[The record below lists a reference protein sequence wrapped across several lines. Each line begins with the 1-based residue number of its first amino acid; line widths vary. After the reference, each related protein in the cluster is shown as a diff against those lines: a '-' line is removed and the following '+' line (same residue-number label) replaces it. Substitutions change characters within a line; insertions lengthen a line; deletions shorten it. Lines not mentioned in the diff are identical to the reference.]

1 MAVGSGND
9 QQWLVDPDKLGE
21 QLRLLFH
28 FLRISPTYFLAHKL
42 GPKRL
47 TRGMPEQTKAAIQTY
62 RRYGDVYDQ
71 DFEQW
76 AAPHRR
82 MSFNPTSC
90 VQELVASPNQQLDIE
105 DGYSFIKVR
114 HGLSR
119 AEALAMIE
127 QVIRS
132 SKHFCAAKAS
142 DTGKRV
148 KTMWRALAVVYA
160 RARHP
165 KKELWR
171 IGAETAVIERALGR
185 VDPEEPKRVSAHA
198 VLRRD
203 LTLAVIRFAQV
214 GVLLSESAAL
224 GCFPNT
230 EAPLIT
236 PSKQLTMAFATYEVE
251 RRLKTCGF
259 EFDYVAERNLS
270 YCKSRSKE
278 HMASV

>member
-1 MAVGSGND
+1 MAVDQSTD

-47 TRGMPEQTKAAIQTY
+47 TRGMPEQTRLAIQTY
-62 RRYGDVYDQ
+62 RRFGDVYNQ

-90 VQELVASPNQQLDIE
+90 VQELVVTPNQHLDIE
-105 DGYSFIKVR
+105 DGYSFIKVK

-132 SKHFCAAKAS
+132 SKHFCAAKAT
-142 DTGKRV
+142 DTGTRV

-165 KKELWR
+165 KRELWR
-171 IGAETAVIERALGR
+171 IGAETAVIERSLGLL
-185 VDPEEPKRVSAHA
+185 DPDEPKRLSAHA

-203 LTLAVIRFAQV
+203 LTQAVIRFAQV
-214 GVLLSESAAL
+214 AVLLSESAAL
-224 GCFPNT
+224 GCFPNI
-230 EAPLIT
+230 EVPLIT

-251 RRLKTCGF
+251 RRLRTCAF
-259 EFDYVAERNLS
+259 EFDYVAERNMS
-270 YCKSRSKE
+270 YCRSRTKE
-278 HMASV
+278 HMASA

>member
-1 MAVGSGND
+1 MAVD
-9 QQWLVDPDKLGE
+9 QSTDLQWLVDPDKLVE

-42 GPKRL
+42 GPKKL
-47 TRGMPEQTKAAIQTY
+47 TRGMPEQTKMAIQTY

-76 AAPHRR
+76 AEPHRR
-82 MSFNPTSC
+82 MSFNPTSG
-90 VQELVASPNQQLDIE
+90 VQELVASPNEVVLSKE
-105 DGYSFIKVR
+105 GYSLIEVK

-119 AEALAMIE
+119 AEALAMVE

-165 KKELWR
+165 KRELWR
-171 IGAETAVIERALGR
+171 IGAETAVIERAMGR

-203 LTLAVIRFAQV
+203 LTQAVIRFAQV
-214 GVLLSESAAL
+214 AVLLSESAAL
-224 GCFPNT
+224 GCFPNI

-236 PSKQLTMAFATYEVE
+236 PSEQLTMAFATYEVE
-251 RRLKTCGF
+251 RRLRTCEV
-259 EFDYVAERNLS
+259 EFDYVAERNMS
-270 YCKSRSKE
+270 YCKVRT
-278 HMASV
+278 

>member
-1 MAVGSGND
+1 MAVD
-9 QQWLVDPDKLGE
+9 QSTDLQWLVDPDKLVE

-42 GPKRL
+42 GPKKL
-47 TRGMPEQTKAAIQTY
+47 TRGMPEQTKMAIQTY

-76 AAPHRR
+76 AEPHRR

-90 VQELVASPNQQLDIE
+90 VQELVVTPNQHLDIE
-105 DGYSFIKVR
+105 DGYSFIKVK

-165 KKELWR
+165 KRELWR
-171 IGAETAVIERALGR
+171 IGAETAVIERAMGR
-185 VDPEEPKRVSAHA
+185 LDPDEPRCLSAHA

-203 LTLAVIRFAQV
+203 LTQAVIRFAQV
-214 GVLLSESAAL
+214 AVLLSESAAL

-251 RRLKTCGF
+251 RRLRTCGL
-259 EFDYVAERNLS
+259 EFDYVAERNMS

>member
-1 MAVGSGND
+1 
-9 QQWLVDPDKLGE
+9 
-21 QLRLLFH
+21 
-28 FLRISPTYFLAHKL
+28 
-42 GPKRL
+42 
-47 TRGMPEQTKAAIQTY
+47 MPEQTKLAIQTY
-62 RRYGDVYDQ
+62 RRFGDVYNQ

-76 AAPHRR
+76 AEPHRR

-90 VQELVASPNQQLDIE
+90 VQELVVTPNQHLDIE
-105 DGYSFIKVR
+105 DGYSFIKVK

-142 DTGKRV
+142 DTGTRA

-165 KKELWR
+165 KRELWR

-185 VDPEEPKRVSAHA
+185 VNPEEPKRVSAHA

-203 LTLAVIRFAQV
+203 LTQAVIRFAQV
-214 GVLLSESAAL
+214 AVLLSESAAL

-251 RRLKTCGF
+251 RRLRTCAF
-259 EFDYVAERNLS
+259 EFDYVAERNMS
-270 YCKSRSKE
+270 YCKVRT
-278 HMASV
+278 

>member
-1 MAVGSGND
+1 MAVD
-9 QQWLVDPDKLGE
+9 QSTDLQWFEHSDAVKQGE

-42 GPKRL
+42 GPKRF
-47 TRGMPEQTKAAIQTY
+47 TRGMPEHTKLAIQTY
-62 RRYGDVYDQ
+62 RCFGDVYDQ

-76 AAPHRR
+76 AASHRR

-90 VQELVASPNQQLDIE
+90 VQELVASPNEVVLSKE
-105 DGYSFIKVR
+105 GYSLIAVK

-132 SKHFCAAKAS
+132 SKHFCVAKAS
-142 DTGKRV
+142 DTGTRV

-160 RARHP
+160 LARHP
-165 KKELWR
+165 KRELWR

-203 LTLAVIRFAQV
+203 LTQAVIRFAQV
-214 GVLLSESAAL
+214 AVLLSESAAL

-251 RRLKTCGF
+251 RRLKTCGV
-259 EFDYVAERNLS
+259 EFDYVAERNMS
-270 YCKSRSKE
+270 YCKVRT
-278 HMASV
+278 

>member
-47 TRGMPEQTKAAIQTY
+47 TRGMPEQTKLAIQTY
-62 RRYGDVYDQ
+62 RRFGDVYNQ

-76 AAPHRR
+76 AEPHRR

-90 VQELVASPNQQLDIE
+90 VQELVARPNQMIQPKEGYILIE
-105 DGYSFIKVR
+105 VK

-142 DTGKRV
+142 DTGTRA

-165 KKELWR
+165 KRELWR
-171 IGAETAVIERALGR
+171 IGAETAVIERAIGR
-185 VDPEEPKRVSAHA
+185 VDPEEPKRLSAHA

-203 LTLAVIRFAQV
+203 LTQAVLRFAQV
-214 GVLLSESAAL
+214 AILLSESAAL
-224 GCFPNT
+224 GCFPNI

-236 PSKQLTMAFATYEVE
+236 PSEQLTMAFATYEVE
-251 RRLKTCGF
+251 RRLRTCGV
-259 EFDYVAERNLS
+259 EFDYVLERNMS
-270 YCKSRSKE
+270 YCKVRT
-278 HMASV
+278 

>member
-1 MAVGSGND
+1 MAVDQSTD

-28 FLRISPTYFLAHKL
+28 FLRISPTYFLAHNL
-42 GPKRL
+42 GTKRL
-47 TRGMPEQTKAAIQTY
+47 TRGMPEQTKMAIQTY
-62 RRYGDVYDQ
+62 WRFVDVYNQ

-76 AAPHRR
+76 AEPHRR

-90 VQELVASPNQQLDIE
+90 VQELVATPNQQLDIE
-105 DGYSFIKVR
+105 DGYSFIKVK

-142 DTGKRV
+142 DTGTRV
-148 KTMWRALAVVYA
+148 KTMWRALTVVYA

-165 KKELWR
+165 KRELWR

-185 VDPEEPKRVSAHA
+185 VNPEEPKRVSAHA

-203 LTLAVIRFAQV
+203 LTQAVIRFAQV
-214 GVLLSESAAL
+214 AILLSESAAL

-259 EFDYVAERNLS
+259 EFDYVAERNMS
-270 YCKSRSKE
+270 YCRSRTKE
-278 HMASV
+278 HMASA

>member
-1 MAVGSGND
+1 MAVGLGTD
-9 QQWLVDPDKLGE
+9 LQWLVDPDKLGE

-42 GPKRL
+42 GPKKL
-47 TRGMPEQTKAAIQTY
+47 TRGMPEQTRLAIQTY

-90 VQELVASPNQQLDIE
+90 VQELVASPNEMVLSKE
-105 DGYSFIKVR
+105 GYSLIEVK

-171 IGAETAVIERALGR
+171 IGAETAVIERAMGR
-185 VDPEEPKRVSAHA
+185 LDPDEPRCLSAHA

-203 LTLAVIRFAQV
+203 LTQAVIRFAQV
-214 GVLLSESAAL
+214 AVLLSESAAL

-251 RRLKTCGF
+251 RRLRTCEV
-259 EFDYVAERNLS
+259 EFDYVAERNMS
-270 YCKSRSKE
+270 YCKVRT
-278 HMASV
+278 